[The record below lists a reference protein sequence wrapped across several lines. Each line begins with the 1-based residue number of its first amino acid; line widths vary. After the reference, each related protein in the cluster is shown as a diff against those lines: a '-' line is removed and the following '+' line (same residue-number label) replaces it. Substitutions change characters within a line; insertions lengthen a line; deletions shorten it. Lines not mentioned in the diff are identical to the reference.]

1 MKNPYLCPM
10 RYVLI
15 ALVCALTA
23 FWACKNDP
31 KPKPMTSAPA
41 PVDPAIALLTQQI
54 EANPNN
60 DSLLFRRA
68 EAYWQAEGYDEALL
82 DLSAAFKIDSM
93 QPAYYHLMADV
104 LMDYARP
111 NDSRRA
117 IDVLKAALLKFPD
130 RTSTLLKLSELQLI
144 VRQHGDALASVERI
158 LVRDP
163 QNADAFF
170 MTGRVALDMKDTI
183 RAIASLQKSV
193 QLDAQNIDGW
203 IFLGRIFS
211 NKNNP
216 QALRFFDNAL
226 RIDSLNMEAREF
238 KAIYYKRRGEFD
250 KAFAMYRSIVAQEPD
265 YSTAWFDMG
274 MIYLEQDNLDKAIEH
289 FSIAIKTDPI
299 FINAYYYRGMAYE
312 LKENFEAALQ
322 DYQKANR
329 MSPNFEAAKTA
340 VERLTKK

>member
-1 MKNPYLCPM
+1 M
-10 RYVLI
+10 RYVL
-15 ALVCALTA
+15 LVFVFSFFF

-31 KPKPMTSAPA
+31 KTPPVTSTLTS
-41 PVDPAIALLTQQI
+41 VDPSIALLTQRI
-54 EANPNN
+54 EADPNN

-68 EAYWQAEGYDEALL
+68 EAYWQADGYDEALI

-117 IDVLKAALLKFPD
+117 IDVLKTALQKFPD
-130 RTSTLLKLSELQLI
+130 HTSTLLKLSELQLI
-144 VRQHGDALASVERI
+144 VRQHGDALQSIERI

-170 MTGRVALDMKDTI
+170 LTGRVALDMKDTV
-183 RAIASLQKSV
+183 RAIAALQKSV
-193 QLDAQNIDGW
+193 QMDAQNTDGW
-203 IFLGRIFS
+203 LFLGRIFS

-216 QALRFFDNAL
+216 QALRYFDNAL
-226 RIDSLNMEAREF
+226 RVDSLNMEAREF
-238 KAIYYKRRGEFD
+238 KAIFYKRRGEFD
-250 KAFAMYRSIVAQEPD
+250 KAFAMYRDIVEREPD

-274 MIYLEQDNLDKAIEH
+274 MIFLEQDNLDKAIEH

-299 FINAYYYRGMAYE
+299 FINAYYYRGVTYE

-329 MSPNFEAAKTA
+329 MSPNFLEAKTA
-340 VERLTKK
+340 VERLSKK